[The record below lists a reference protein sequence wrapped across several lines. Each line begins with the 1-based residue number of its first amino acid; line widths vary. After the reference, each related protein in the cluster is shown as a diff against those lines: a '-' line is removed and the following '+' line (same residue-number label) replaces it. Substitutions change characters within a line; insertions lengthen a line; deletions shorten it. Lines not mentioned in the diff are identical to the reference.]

1 MRTLKIIFFFLF
13 LTPNQTEKDP
23 AMQEKEGSN
32 DQSSMVQIN
41 FANISETAN
50 YGKLNTGKRV
60 QYSSNKKLLKYF
72 GMDQAL
78 STELALVFLSSDAHP
93 EYFQDMA
100 FIPEEL
106 LKHCYRSKSKSLD
119 KESASIA

>member
-50 YGKLNTGKRV
+50 FGKLNTGKRV

-78 STELALVFLSSDAHP
+78 STELTRVFLSGDAHP
-93 EYFQDMA
+93 EYSQDMA

-106 LKHCYRSKSKSLD
+106 LKHCYRSKSKFLD